1 VVAPAIGALGAFMTG
16 STNNSNVVFGMF
28 QRHTAELS
36 GISTALVL
44 AAQATGAS
52 LGSMLAPSKIL
63 VGCSTVGLSGKEGPV
78 LSVVLK
84 TGVLLTALCG
94 FMALGLLLIAM
105 IGG

>member
-1 VVAPAIGALGAFMTG
+1 
-16 STNNSNVVFGMF
+16 
-28 QRHTAELS
+28 
-36 GISTALVL
+36 
-44 AAQATGAS
+44 
-52 LGSMLAPSKIL
+52 
-63 VGCSTVGLSGKEGPV
+63 